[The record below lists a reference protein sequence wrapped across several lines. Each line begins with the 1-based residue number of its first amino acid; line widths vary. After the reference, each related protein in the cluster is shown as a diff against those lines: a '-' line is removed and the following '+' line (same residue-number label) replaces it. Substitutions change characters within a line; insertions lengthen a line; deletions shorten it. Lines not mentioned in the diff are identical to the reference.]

1 VREAAPD
8 KARRYLG
15 EGRLIVTRV
24 IGNTIDATCRGDGQ
38 TYTLG
43 RNAKRGWHCTCP
55 NLTANCSHL
64 IALRSVTSIKEG

>member
-15 EGRLIVTRV
+15 EGRLIV
-24 IGNTIDATCRGDGQ
+24 
-38 TYTLG
+38 TLG